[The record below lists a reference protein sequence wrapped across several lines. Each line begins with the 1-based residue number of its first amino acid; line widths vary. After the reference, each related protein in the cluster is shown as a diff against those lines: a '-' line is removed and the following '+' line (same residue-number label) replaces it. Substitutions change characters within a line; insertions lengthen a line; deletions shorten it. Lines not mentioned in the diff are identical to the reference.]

1 MSRDIEKG
9 HFDAPPHMGHIGVDL
24 LHRAAKLHE
33 GAVMPYEEA
42 VEMLKKSIKKMYG
55 KKAWS

>member
-1 MSRDIEKG
+1 M
-9 HFDAPPHMGHIGVDL
+9 PHGPQGHIGVD

-55 KKAWS
+55 KKARS

>member
-1 MSRDIEKG
+1 MIMQTVFFKLSRCLKLG
-9 HFDAPPHMGHIGVDL
+9 CLDANPML
-24 LHRAAKLHE
+24 RKNMQTRQ

-55 KKAWS
+55 KKAR